1 MGPAAW
7 SASPARKQ
15 AVQQAVDTGPGRGQ
29 QCQLRVPSPAAAAT
43 RHLHAPCLMDPHRT
57 LRRGDGRSE
66 PICPGHSVDKGSNMT
81 VGFGEADSH
90 RNPVSGTNS
99 PSCAGGPNRTR
110 RPTLPGERAAPP
122 ACLELRHGLS
132 PHLWTGSNSGS
143 SWGSSLQAC
152 RLGLPPLVLLDLP
165 PPEPQ
170 ATAPWTHL
178 LGRVQ
183 TFCGVC
189 FPEEA

>member
-90 RNPVSGTNS
+90 RNPVSGDS
-99 PSCAGGPNRTR
+99 LHAAERVSRA
-110 RPTLPGERAAPP
+110 PGTGQPRAARPSTEHPARHPRPRRTPP
-122 ACLELRHGLS
+122 AQPVGLARR
-132 PHLWTGSNSGS
+132 
-143 SWGSSLQAC
+143 WGGRPQLTM
-152 RLGLPPLVLLDLP
+152 RILP
-165 PPEPQ
+165 PP
-170 ATAPWTHL
+170 
-178 LGRVQ
+178 
-183 TFCGVC
+183 
-189 FPEEA
+189 FPE